1 MITKIISAGFLL
13 WSIFLISF
21 ILLFVFIKRVNVWL
35 LSRFL
40 AWTVISV
47 LHWQQPHVLIS
58 LTAFSLFCAP
68 DNTSP
73 LTSVANYASRLCS
86 ILSKCYQIV
95 CSLPIPFC
103 LSLTPAG
110 NGGNGSIFSHGPHH
124 AFFFPRLIPTLLFPP
139 VAASHAFL
147 RVLMRN
153 LLVLFSHAF
162 SAHVF
167 AFWLVRSSTFIA
179 IVLFDVLVSTFQICL
194 NTPYCL
200 HFWQKIKKGK
210 HPWTLLK
217 GQGTQSLLNW

>member
-1 MITKIISAGFLL
+1 MLPDS
-13 WSIFLISF
+13 
-21 ILLFVFIKRVNVWL
+21 L
-35 LSRFL
+35 LSTNSFL
-40 AWTVISV
+40 SV
-47 LHWQQPHVLIS
+47 FDTRWQRWQRLH
-58 LTAFSLFCAP
+58 LFAR
-68 DNTSP
+68 S
-73 LTSVANYASRLCS
+73 
-86 ILSKCYQIV
+86 
-95 CSLPIPFC
+95 
-103 LSLTPAG
+103 TPR
-110 NGGNGSIFSHGPHH
+110 
-124 AFFFPRLIPTLLFPP
+124 FFFPRLIPTLLFPP